1 MRPWVLNQLIII
13 SVFAFLVAN
22 ADSVEVESPNQVP
35 KTTDL
40 QVLAL
45 KANQN
50 KLPIL
55 IMYAAE
61 HCEYCERLE
70 EDLLGPM
77 HKSGQYNDR
86 IIIRKVMIDSIE
98 SIKDFAGESVDA
110 ENFAF
115 KQGVQVTPTL
125 RFVDASGKQ
134 LAPEMVGYNTPE
146 MYAAYIENAIESS
159 RKAIKEDQQG
169 QRF

>member
-1 MRPWVLNQLIII
+1 MRSWVINQLIIV
-13 SVFAFLVAN
+13 SVFAFLVAH
-22 ADSVEVESPNQVP
+22 AETEDTESSLNIPA
-35 KTTDL
+35 TTDL

-45 KANQN
+45 QSNQS
-50 KLPIL
+50 KIPIL

-77 HKSGQYNDR
+77 YISGQYKDR
-86 IIIRKVMIDSIE
+86 VIIRKVMIDSYQ
-98 SIKDFAGESVDA
+98 SIKDFAGAKVEAD
-110 ENFAF
+110 NFAF
-115 KQGVQVTPTL
+115 RQGVQVTPTL
-125 RFVDASGKQ
+125 RFVDAEGKQ

-159 RKAIKEDQQG
+159 NRAIKHQPKK
-169 QRF
+169 

>member
-1 MRPWVLNQLIII
+1 MRPWVLNQLIIV
-13 SVFAFLVAN
+13 SVFAFLVAHAGPEETSN
-22 ADSVEVESPNQVP
+22 NVP
-35 KTTDL
+35 TATDL

-45 KANQN
+45 KSNQD
-50 KLPIL
+50 KIPIL

-77 HKSGQYNDR
+77 YGSGQYENR
-86 IIIRKVMIDSIE
+86 VIIRKVMIDSIE
-98 SIKDFAGESVDA
+98 NIRDFKGAAMDA

-115 KQGVQVTPTL
+115 KQKVQVTPTL
-125 RFVDASGKQ
+125 RFVDEEGNQ

-159 RKAIKEDQQG
+159 NRAIKYRQKK
-169 QRF
+169 

>member
-1 MRPWVLNQLIII
+1 MRSWVVNQLIIV
-13 SVFAFLVAN
+13 SVFAFLVAHAGPEDMSSSN
-22 ADSVEVESPNQVP
+22 NVP
-35 KTTDL
+35 TATDL

-45 KANQN
+45 KSNQD
-50 KLPIL
+50 KIPIL

-77 HKSGQYNDR
+77 YGSGQYEDR
-86 IIIRKVMIDSIE
+86 VIIRKIMIDSVENIRDFKGA
-98 SIKDFAGESVDA
+98 SIDA

-115 KQGVQVTPTL
+115 KQKVQVTPTL
-125 RFVDASGKQ
+125 RFVDEEGNQ

-159 RKAIKEDQQG
+159 SRAIKHRQDK
-169 QRF
+169 

>member
-1 MRPWVLNQLIII
+1 MRHWIINQLAII
-13 SVFAFLVAN
+13 SVFAFLVAH
-22 ADSVEVESPNQVP
+22 AEPEESIQNIP
-35 KTTDL
+35 TATDL

-50 KLPIL
+50 KIPIL

-77 HKSGQYNDR
+77 YVSGQYNDR
-86 IIIRKVMIDSIE
+86 IIIRKVMIDSYQ
-98 SIKDFAGESVDA
+98 SIRDFAGAAVEAD
-110 ENFAF
+110 NFAF

-125 RFVDASGKQ
+125 RFVDAEGKQ

-159 RKAIKEDQQG
+159 SRAIKNQS
-169 QRF
+169 RK

>member
-13 SVFAFLVAN
+13 SVCAFLVAN
-22 ADSVEVESPNQVP
+22 ADSTESPNGVP

-40 QVLAL
+40 HVLAL
-45 KANQN
+45 QANQS
-50 KLPIL
+50 KIPIL

-77 HKSGQYNDR
+77 YGSGQYENR
-86 IIIRKVMIDSIE
+86 IIIRKVMIDSVE
-98 SIKDFAGESVDA
+98 SIRDFAGSAVEA

-115 KQGVQVTPTL
+115 KQGIQVTPTL
-125 RFVDASGKQ
+125 RFVDAEGKQ

-159 RKAIKEDQQG
+159 SEAIKKNQ
-169 QRF
+169 

>member
-1 MRPWVLNQLIII
+1 MKPWIINQLIIV
-13 SVFAFLVAN
+13 SVFAFLVAH
-22 ADSVEVESPNQVP
+22 AESEESTQAIP
-35 KTTDL
+35 TATDL

-50 KLPIL
+50 QIPIL

-77 HKSGQYNDR
+77 YISGQYNNR
-86 IIIRKVMIDSIE
+86 VIIRKVMIDSYQ
-98 SIKDFAGESVDA
+98 SIRDFAGTAVEAD
-110 ENFAF
+110 NFAF

-125 RFVDASGKQ
+125 RFVDAKGKQ

-159 RKAIKEDQQG
+159 NRAIKKNLPK
-169 QRF
+169 

>member
-22 ADSVEVESPNQVP
+22 ADTSESPNNVP

-40 QVLAL
+40 HVLAL
-45 KANQN
+45 QANQN
-50 KLPIL
+50 KIPIL

-77 HKSGQYNDR
+77 HGSGQYNNR
-86 IIIRKVMIDSIE
+86 IIIRKVMIDSVE
-98 SIKDFAGESVDA
+98 NIKDFEGEAVEA

-115 KQGVQVTPTL
+115 KQGIQVTPTL
-125 RFVDASGKQ
+125 RFVDAHGKQ

-146 MYAAYIENAIESS
+146 MYAAYIESAIDSS
-159 RKAIKEDQQG
+159 NKAIKDNQ
-169 QRF
+169 

>member
-22 ADSVEVESPNQVP
+22 ADSNESPNDIP
-35 KTTDL
+35 KATDL
-40 QVLAL
+40 HMLAL
-45 KANQN
+45 QANQN
-50 KLPIL
+50 KIPIL

-77 HKSGQYNDR
+77 HGSGQYNDR
-86 IIIRKVMIDSIE
+86 IIIRKVMIDSVENIR
-98 SIKDFAGESVDA
+98 DFAGAAIDA

-115 KQGVQVTPTL
+115 KQGIQVTPTL
-125 RFVDASGKQ
+125 RFVDADGNQ

-159 RKAIKEDQQG
+159 NLAIQQKPEK
-169 QRF
+169 